1 MNELEGLMIY
11 KQYLGMI
18 YYTENITLK
27 YPKSEKGAMVKKKK
41 KITYN
46 GMRKIILANKEFN
59 KNKRIIILNEI
70 DVELKMLKVMIR
82 VSYRKKYINSKNY
95 SAWSKKIYNIG
106 NLLGGWI
113 KSCLK
118 V

>member
-1 MNELEGLMIY
+1 
-11 KQYLGMI
+11 
-18 YYTENITLK
+18 
-27 YPKSEKGAMVKKKK
+27 
-41 KITYN
+41 
-46 GMRKIILANKEFN
+46 MRKTILANKEFN
-59 KNKRIIILNEI
+59 KIKRIIILNEI

-82 VSYRKKYINSKNY
+82 VSYKKKYINSKNY

>member
-1 MNELEGLMIY
+1 
-11 KQYLGMI
+11 
-18 YYTENITLK
+18 
-27 YPKSEKGAMVKKKK
+27 
-41 KITYN
+41 
-46 GMRKIILANKEFN
+46 MRKIILANKEFN
-59 KNKRIIILNEI
+59 KIKRIIILNEI

>member
-27 YPKSEKGAMVKKKK
+27 YPKSEKGAMVDEIKW
-41 KITYN
+41 ITYN

-82 VSYRKKYINSKNY
+82 VSYKKKYINSKNY

>member
-1 MNELEGLMIY
+1 MNELVGLMIY
-11 KQYLGMI
+11 KQYLEMI

-27 YPKSEKGAMVKKKK
+27 YPKSEKGAMVDEIKR
-41 KITYN
+41 ITYN

>member
-11 KQYLGMI
+11 KQYLEMI

-27 YPKSEKGAMVKKKK
+27 YPKSEKEAMVDEIKR
-41 KITYN
+41 ITYN

>member
-1 MNELEGLMIY
+1 MNELERLMIY

-27 YPKSEKGAMVKKKK
+27 YPKSEKGAMVDEIKR
-41 KITYN
+41 ITYN

-82 VSYRKKYINSKNY
+82 VSYKKKYINSKNY

>member
-27 YPKSEKGAMVKKKK
+27 YPKSEKGAMVDEIKR
-41 KITYN
+41 ITYN

-82 VSYRKKYINSKNY
+82 VSYK
-95 SAWSKKIYNIG
+95 KKICT
-106 NLLGGWI
+106 LLHLLFYYLFE
-113 KSCLK
+113 SFFLYMRYDL
-118 V
+118 

>member
-1 MNELEGLMIY
+1 
-11 KQYLGMI
+11 
-18 YYTENITLK
+18 
-27 YPKSEKGAMVKKKK
+27 
-41 KITYN
+41 
-46 GMRKIILANKEFN
+46 MRKIILTNKEFN

-106 NLLGGWI
+106 NLFGGWI

>member
-1 MNELEGLMIY
+1 MNDIEGLMIY
-11 KQYLGMI
+11 KQYLEMI

-27 YPKSEKGAMVKKKK
+27 YPKSEKGAMVDEIKR
-41 KITYN
+41 ITYN
-46 GMRKIILANKEFN
+46 GMRMIILANKEFN
-59 KNKRIIILNEI
+59 KNRRIVILNEI

-82 VSYRKKYINSKNY
+82 ISYRKKYINSKNY

>member
-1 MNELEGLMIY
+1 MNELVGLMIY
-11 KQYLGMI
+11 KQYLEMI

-27 YPKSEKGAMVKKKK
+27 YPKSEKGAMVDEIKR
-41 KITYN
+41 ITYN

-82 VSYRKKYINSKNY
+82 VSYKKKYINSKNY

>member
-1 MNELEGLMIY
+1 
-11 KQYLGMI
+11 
-18 YYTENITLK
+18 
-27 YPKSEKGAMVKKKK
+27 MVDEIKR
-41 KITYN
+41 ITYN

>member
-1 MNELEGLMIY
+1 MNELVGLMIY
-11 KQYLGMI
+11 KQYLEMI

-27 YPKSEKGAMVKKKK
+27 YPKSEKGAMVDEIKKN
-41 KITYN
+41 TYN

>member
-1 MNELEGLMIY
+1 MNDIEGLMIY
-11 KQYLGMI
+11 KQYLEMI

-27 YPKSEKGAMVKKKK
+27 YPKSEKGAMVDEIKR
-41 KITYN
+41 ITYN
-46 GMRKIILANKEFN
+46 GMRMIILANKEFN
-59 KNKRIIILNEI
+59 KNRRIVILNEI

-82 VSYRKKYINSKNY
+82 VSYKKKYINSKNY

-118 V
+118 A

>member
-27 YPKSEKGAMVKKKK
+27 YPKSEKGAMVVEIKR
-41 KITYN
+41 ITYN

-82 VSYRKKYINSKNY
+82 VSYK
-95 SAWSKKIYNIG
+95 KKIYNIG

>member
-27 YPKSEKGAMVKKKK
+27 YPKSEKGAMVDEIKR
-41 KITYN
+41 ITYN

-82 VSYRKKYINSKNY
+82 VSYKKKYINSKNY
-95 SAWSKKIYNIG
+95 NAWSKKIYNIG

>member
-27 YPKSEKGAMVKKKK
+27 YPKSEKGAMVDEIK

-46 GMRKIILANKEFN
+46 GMRKIIKSY
-59 KNKRIIILNEI
+59 I
-70 DVELKMLKVMIR
+70 DNRYLELLLKGLMM
-82 VSYRKKYINSKNY
+82 Y
-95 SAWSKKIYNIG
+95 SIS
-106 NLLGGWI
+106 
-113 KSCLK
+113 
-118 V
+118 

>member
-27 YPKSEKGAMVKKKK
+27 YPKSEKGATVDEIKR
-41 KITYN
+41 ITYN

-82 VSYRKKYINSKNY
+82 VSYKKKYINSKNY